1 MTLRTKSNI
10 SKIDITGKTIN
21 NLCLD
26 GTLNKK
32 QYNGIITI
40 NDEEAKGKITG
51 KIDFSTPRLFA
62 DIKGNID
69 YLNLSY
75 FGVQGNGKS
84 VFSGNVDG

>member
-1 MTLRTKSNI
+1 MALS
-10 SKIDITGKTIN
+10 SSMM
-21 NLCLD
+21 
-26 GTLNKK
+26 KK
-32 QYNGIITI
+32 QRKN
-40 NDEEAKGKITG
+40 NW

-84 VFSGNVDG
+84 VLVEILMGIIRI